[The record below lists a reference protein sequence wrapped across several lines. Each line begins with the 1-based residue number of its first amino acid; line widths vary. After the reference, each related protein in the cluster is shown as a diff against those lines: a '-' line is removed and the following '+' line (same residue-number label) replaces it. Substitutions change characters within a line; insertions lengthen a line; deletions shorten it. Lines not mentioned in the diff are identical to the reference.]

1 MAVRTSFPESP
12 WVSRLPKNSISSM
25 SAVSGLSAAA
35 VARGSTSA
43 TPTINGLNGI
53 LAAFEPFVEFQLG
66 KEVRMFVSGEQLDV
80 TQAGPHGIAIRG
92 REPQQ
97 TGHGE
102 YDAGGGEAAHR
113 QQPAWARAGRLGQA
127 LLDRLAARGAQAR
140 DSAGVEM
147 LLGCIERAL
156 RVLQKFFFG
165 FHGYKWSTNCS
176 RSACT
181 ARE

>member
-80 TQAGPHGIAIRG
+80 TQAGLHGIAIRG
-92 REPQQ
+92 RKPQQ

-102 YDAGGGEAAHR
+102 HDAGGGEAALL
-113 QQPAWARAGRLGQA
+113 QQPARTRTRRLVQA
-127 LLDRLAARGAQAR
+127 LLDGLAARGAPAR
-140 DSAGVEM
+140 GRGGGGVV
-147 LLGCIERAL
+147 LGRLPRAR
-156 RVLQKFFFG
+156 RVPQK
-165 FHGYKWSTNCS
+165 
-176 RSACT
+176 
-181 ARE
+181 